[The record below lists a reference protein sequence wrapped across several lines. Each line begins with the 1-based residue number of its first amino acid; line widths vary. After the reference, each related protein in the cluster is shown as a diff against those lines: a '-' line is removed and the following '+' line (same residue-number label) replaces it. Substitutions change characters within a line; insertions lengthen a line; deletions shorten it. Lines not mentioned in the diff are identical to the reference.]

1 MDQLNQ
7 VTLRGIVGNARAQK
21 IGDTEMVRFSVAT
34 DYAYRNRSGEAVI
47 ETTWHNVVAF
57 KNDRMPDFA
66 AIVKGAG
73 ILVNGRLRNN
83 RFVDANAHF
92 GNEVY
97 SREELVA
104 EIGSAMLCNRVGIEV
119 EKAFRNSVAY
129 IKGWLRALKD
139 DPKMIVWAAGRAEKA
154 AKFILNEV

>member
-1 MDQLNQ
+1 MEQLNQ

-57 KNDRMPDFA
+57 KSDRMADFS

-73 ILVNGRLRNN
+73 VLVNGRLRNN
-83 RFVDANAHF
+83 RFVDANGAERTVT
-92 GNEVY
+92 EVLAN
-97 SREELVA
+97 SVELV
-104 EIGSAMLCNRVGIEV
+104 
-119 EKAFRNSVAY
+119 K
-129 IKGWLRALKD
+129 
-139 DPKMIVWAAGRAEKA
+139 
-154 AKFILNEV
+154 